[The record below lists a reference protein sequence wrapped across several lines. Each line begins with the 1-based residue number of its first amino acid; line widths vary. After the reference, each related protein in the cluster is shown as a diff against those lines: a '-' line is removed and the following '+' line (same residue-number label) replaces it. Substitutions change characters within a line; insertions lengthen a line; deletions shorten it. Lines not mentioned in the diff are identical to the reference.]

1 MKEIIISSYD
11 SAWDWAIVRKEKD
24 KYYKSDSNTNYVDL
38 YDLVERRIYDSSIL
52 MCNDEK
58 LSKEKVI
65 KELTELGYEKITICN
80 DGDIEIYENGIR
92 KI

>member
-11 SAWDWAIVRKEKD
+11 SAWDWTIVRKEKD
-24 KYYKSDSNTNYVDL
+24 KYYKFDSSIDYVDL
-38 YDLVERRIYDSSIL
+38 YEVERRIYDSSIL

-65 KELTELGYEKITICN
+65 KELTELGYEKITICD
-80 DGDIEIYENGIR
+80 DGNIEIYENGIR